1 MTRASSDP
9 ARLAVVYGGP
19 SAEAAVS
26 KVSADA
32 VFRALSSL
40 GYQVTLLELGATLA
54 AELARAGVDAVVP
67 ATHGAMGEDGCLQ
80 GLLEVLGVPYSG
92 SAVLASALA
101 AHKGVAKRVFADAG
115 LPVARGREISRATWQ
130 PGRAGELRRELARAV
145 VVKPCSGGSA
155 IGIGRVAETD
165 PDERLNEALEAAFE
179 VDPQVVVECF
189 RKGDEVTCG
198 VLEDEAG
205 TAVALPPT
213 RILSKAADWYDFTS
227 RYGTGGSEHQCPAPY
242 APELLARI
250 QEVAVAAHRALGAR
264 DLSRVDFVVASDT
277 NEVTLLEVNTLP
289 GMTPTSLFPE
299 AAAVAGVD
307 FATLCGRLAS
317 RALARAHARHRP
329 AVRSMPA

>member
-1 MTRASSDP
+1 MTAH
-9 ARLAVVYGGP
+9 LGVVYGGP

-32 VFRALSSL
+32 VFRALQGL
-40 GYQVTLLELGATLA
+40 GYQCSLLELSANLA
-54 AELARAGVDAVVP
+54 EELARAKVDAVVP

-101 AHKGVAKRVFADAG
+101 AHKGMAKRVFSDAG
-115 LPVARGREISRATWQ
+115 LPVAKGREVSRSTFTPATAAAL
-130 PGRAGELRRELARAV
+130 RAELGGAV

-155 IGIGRVAETD
+155 IGIGRIAESD

-179 VDPQVVVECF
+179 VDPEVVVECF

-198 VLEDEAG
+198 VLEDETG
-205 TAVALPPT
+205 FAVALPPT

-227 RYGTGGSEHQCPAPY
+227 RYGTGGSEHQCPPPY
-242 APELLARI
+242 APALIERI
-250 QEVAVAAHRALGAR
+250 QRVAVAAHRALRAR
-264 DLSRVDFVVASDT
+264 DLSRVDFVVLPET
-277 NEVTLLEVNTLP
+277 GEITLLEVNTLP

-299 AAAVAGVD
+299 AAAASGVD
-307 FATLCGRLAS
+307 FATLCGRLAQ
-317 RALARAHARHRP
+317 RALARSQERHKP
-329 AVRSMPA
+329 SVRSMPA

>member
-1 MTRASSDP
+1 MT
-9 ARLAVVYGGP
+9 RLAVVYGGP

-32 VFRALSSL
+32 VVRALAGQ
-40 GYQVTLLELGATLA
+40 GYDVSLLELGANLA
-54 AELARAGVDAVVP
+54 DELRRAQVDAVVP

-80 GLLEVLGVPYSG
+80 GLLEVLGIPYSG
-92 SAVLASALA
+92 SGVLASALA

-115 LPVARGREISRATWQ
+115 LPVARGREVSRATWT
-130 PGRAGELRRELARAV
+130 PERAAELRRELGRAV

-155 IGIGRVAETD
+155 IGIGRIHETD
-165 PDERLNEALEAAFE
+165 PDERLNEALDVAFD
-179 VDPQVVVECF
+179 VDPAVVVECF

-205 TAVALPPT
+205 TPVALPPT
-213 RILSKAADWYDFTS
+213 RIVSKAAEWYDFTS
-227 RYGTGGSEHQCPAPY
+227 RYGTGGSEHQCPPPY
-242 APELLARI
+242 DAALLARI

-277 NEVTLLEVNTLP
+277 HEVTLLEVNTLP

-299 AAAVAGVD
+299 AAAVAGVE
-307 FATLCGRLAS
+307 FATLCVRLAT

-329 AVRSMPA
+329 AVRAMPA

>member
-1 MTRASSDP
+1 MTRV
-9 ARLAVVYGGP
+9 AVVYGGP

-32 VFRALSSL
+32 VARALT
-40 GYQVTLLELGATLA
+40 GRGHDVRLLELR
-54 AELARAGVDAVVP
+54 AELADELGRAQVDAVVP

-101 AHKGVAKRVFADAG
+101 AHKGVAKRVFANAG
-115 LPVARGREISRATWQ
+115 LPVARGREVSRSTWTVHS
-130 PGRAGELRRELARAV
+130 AAELRRELGPAV
-145 VVKPCSGGSA
+145 IVKPCSGGSA

-165 PDERLNEALEAAFE
+165 PDARLHEAVEAAFE
-179 VDPQVVVECF
+179 VDPAVVVECF

-198 VLEDEAG
+198 VLDDESG

-227 RYGTGGSEHQCPAPY
+227 RYGAGGSEHQCPAPY
-242 APELLARI
+242 APALLARI
-250 QEVAVAAHRALGAR
+250 QEVAVAAHSVLGAR

-277 NEVTLLEVNTLP
+277 SEVTLLEVNTLP

-299 AAAVAGVD
+299 AAAVAGID
-307 FATLCGRLAS
+307 FASLCERLLT
-317 RALARAHARHRP
+317 RALSRAHARHRP
-329 AVRSMPA
+329 QVRAMPA